1 MDIEEKINKLESLAW
16 LVSHVDGISEDEANA
31 LEFLPAKIRGLYD
44 FRKAVETFEKTG
56 DLDQA
61 MTHIDHS
68 LIFVH
73 HMTFGASEHIQQ
85 VISEV
90 EAIAKSETVI
100 DDFKALIKMRA
111 SEFDDE
117 FDQKLFLGCIL
128 DVVDNDGTS
137 EIEMHFFLEI
147 CRLWGITRMHAN
159 TWFADYFSPVVDKAD
174 ELYGIADLPGED
186 S

>member
-1 MDIEEKINKLESLAW
+1 MNLEKKIEKLESLAW
-16 LVSHVDGISEDEANA
+16 LVAHVDGISEDEAYA
-31 LEFLPAKIRGLYD
+31 LEFLPGKIRGFYD
-44 FRKAVETFEKTG
+44 FREAVEVFEKTG
-56 DLDQA
+56 DLEQA
-61 MTHIDHS
+61 MTHVDKG
-68 LIFVH
+68 LIFVSI
-73 HMTFGASEHIQQ
+73 MSFGTPEHIQE

-90 EAIAKSETVI
+90 EAMAESETVI
-100 DDFKALIKMRA
+100 DDLKTLIKIRA

-147 CRLWGITRMHAN
+147 CRLWGITRMQAN
-159 TWFADYFSPVVDKAD
+159 SWFDDYYIPVINKAD
-174 ELYGIADLPGED
+174 ELYGIADLSGED